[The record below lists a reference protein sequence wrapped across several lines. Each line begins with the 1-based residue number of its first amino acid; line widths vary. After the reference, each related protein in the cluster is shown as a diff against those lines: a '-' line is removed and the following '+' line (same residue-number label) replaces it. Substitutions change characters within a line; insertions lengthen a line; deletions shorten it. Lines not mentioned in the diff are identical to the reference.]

1 MYDLLADG
9 LKPIRT
15 VRVMMLGA
23 KRVVLAPTT
32 KALLILDQRM
42 DPRPIR
48 TIELILAGLL
58 TARAR

>member
-1 MYDLLADG
+1 
-9 LKPIRT
+9 
-15 VRVMMLGA
+15 MLGA